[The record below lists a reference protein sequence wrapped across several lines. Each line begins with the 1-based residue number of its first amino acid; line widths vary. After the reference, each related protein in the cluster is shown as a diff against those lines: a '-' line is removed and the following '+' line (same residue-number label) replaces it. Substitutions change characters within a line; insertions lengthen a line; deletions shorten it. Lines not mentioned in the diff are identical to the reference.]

1 MDDGDE
7 KVYLELNLIVH
18 GIVAVIRYCKITLSD
33 VLVSC
38 IQNRTSEVVLLPSAA
53 QRFEYT

>member
-18 GIVAVIRYCKITLSD
+18 GIVAVIWYCKITLSVSD
-33 VLVSC
+33 VLVVF
-38 IQNRTSEVVLLPSAA
+38 RTEPQKWFCYP